1 MCKICIRN
9 FNSPKNLP
17 IETFFLFIK
26 TCKFVSKDV
35 CPIAWRN
42 WQVWHR
48 MICENV
54 EWLIAANTKD
64 FCCWQLHN
72 HLQNLHLLR
81 PYLCTVRYVM
91 LNSTQHIAIT
101 RIGRE
106 SWANQ
111 LMSCDVISLFLSFT
125 HPQSLGHFWREKSSF
140 LIAKIQEMFWEKHF

>member
-26 TCKFVSKDV
+26 TRKFVSKNV
-35 CPIAWRN
+35 CPIAWPN

-48 MICENV
+48 MFCENV

-81 PYLCTVRYVM
+81 PYLCTVRYIM

-140 LIAKIQEMFWEKHF
+140 LIAKIQEMFWKTHF